1 MLEIK
6 DDMFVSRLSH
16 DNSVKIKGK
25 MYNKKKYHTVGTV
38 SKLNRKIAERGKI
51 DTPKT

>member
-1 MLEIK
+1 MWSHYNVMLEIK

-25 MYNKKKYHTVGTV
+25 KYNKTKNTT
-38 SKLNRKIAERGKI
+38 LLEQFQN
-51 DTPKT
+51 